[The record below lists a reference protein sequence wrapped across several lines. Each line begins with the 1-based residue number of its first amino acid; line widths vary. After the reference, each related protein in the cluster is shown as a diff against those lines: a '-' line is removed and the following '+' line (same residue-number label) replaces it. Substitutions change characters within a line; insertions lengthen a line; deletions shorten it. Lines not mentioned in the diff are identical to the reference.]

1 MRQKS
6 WKEDLGRDVPIVST
20 VTPSHE
26 WKYTE
31 NLKLNLES

>member
-20 VTPSHE
+20 VTPSYE
-26 WKYTE
+26 WKDTE
-31 NLKLNLES
+31 KP